1 MDVDLRF
8 IGKVEIEHV
17 RDVFYI
23 NAPTGDIG
31 GHQHKDVAF
40 LERGKSLRTSGLAL
54 VPVNGIGWNTDLAE
68 LLR

>member
-1 MDVDLRF
+1 M
-8 IGKVEIEHV
+8 

-23 NAPTGDIG
+23 NAATGDIG
-31 GHQHKDVAF
+31 GYQHKDVTF

>member
-23 NAPTGDIG
+23 DAATGDIG

-40 LERGKSLRTSGLAL
+40 LERGKGLRTSGLAL
-54 VPVNGIGWNTDLAE
+54 VPVN
-68 LLR
+68 